1 MSRPIETLL
10 VANRGEIAVRIFR
23 TARSLGIKTVAI
35 ASEPDSDAPHA
46 KAADRCLVIG
56 PGPAAQS
63 YLDQDKVLAAA
74 KSAGADAIHPGYG
87 FLSENA
93 AFAHRVVEE
102 GFLFVGPPA
111 DAIAAM
117 GDKATSKQLMPEAGV
132 PCIPGYEGESQDEAI
147 FAQEAQRI
155 GYPVMVKASAGGGGK
170 GMRIVQHPDD
180 LSEAVARA
188 RSEAETSFGNGRLLI
203 EKAMTEA
210 RHVEVQVFADQ
221 SGHTVHLGE
230 RDCSLQRRHQKVI
243 EEAPSPAV
251 SADLRE
257 RMGRAAIEAAKAV
270 NYVGA
275 GTVEFLLAADGAFY
289 FLEMNT
295 RLQVEHPVTEE
306 ITGLDLV
313 ALQIRVAQ
321 GLPLG
326 FEQSDLRLS
335 GHAIEARL
343 YAEAPEDG
351 FLPQA
356 GHVKLWKAPHT
367 ARADAGIETG
377 GMVSPHYDPMLAK
390 IIAYGST
397 RDEARRRLITAL
409 EESALL
415 GVRTNRSF
423 LLDLLKGEAF
433 SKGDALTTTID
444 NSDPPVASQPDNE
457 TVCLGAVLLHLD
469 RRDEALN
476 SARAIASPLLGWQ
489 GGANLPSPYGLV
501 VAGDIVRTT
510 VTAQGSGFA
519 VVVGDQSHHVEISER
534 TPRSVRATINA
545 APITASYLCDGTD
558 VLLST
563 ANGTFTLTDDYQRQ
577 ARAEDAEGSGRISA
591 PMHGIMTEVVVE
603 VGQIVAK
610 DEKLAILEAMKM
622 QHELTAPVAGTVT
635 EITATAGTQIGA
647 GDTLIV
653 IEPKEET

>member
-1 MSRPIETLL
+1 METLL

-23 TARSLGIKTVAI
+23 TAKSLGIKTVAI

-74 KSAGADAIHPGYG
+74 KSAGVDAIHPGYG

-117 GDKATSKQLMPEAGV
+117 GDKATSKRLMLEAGV

-367 ARADAGIETG
+367 ARADAGIET
-377 GMVSPHYDPMLAK
+377 
-390 IIAYGST
+390 
-397 RDEARRRLITAL
+397 
-409 EESALL
+409 
-415 GVRTNRSF
+415 
-423 LLDLLKGEAF
+423 
-433 SKGDALTTTID
+433 
-444 NSDPPVASQPDNE
+444 
-457 TVCLGAVLLHLD
+457 
-469 RRDEALN
+469 
-476 SARAIASPLLGWQ
+476 
-489 GGANLPSPYGLV
+489 
-501 VAGDIVRTT
+501 
-510 VTAQGSGFA
+510 
-519 VVVGDQSHHVEISER
+519 
-534 TPRSVRATINA
+534 
-545 APITASYLCDGTD
+545 
-558 VLLST
+558 
-563 ANGTFTLTDDYQRQ
+563 
-577 ARAEDAEGSGRISA
+577 
-591 PMHGIMTEVVVE
+591 
-603 VGQIVAK
+603 
-610 DEKLAILEAMKM
+610 
-622 QHELTAPVAGTVT
+622 
-635 EITATAGTQIGA
+635 
-647 GDTLIV
+647 
-653 IEPKEET
+653 